1 MSKSEIARRL
11 HQMVDERLFGN
22 KPWPMGQ
29 ESAKDAHATLLELG
43 LIEYVS
49 ATDYRDTTLG
59 KELDVS
65 LLQAFMGLWDE
76 YELPDILEMRS
87 LIEEKDVSIL
97 RKVLSRG
104 HGWEQIFKEYVR
116 KAYFAY
122 HNPSL
127 SLN

>member
-11 HQMVDERLFGN
+11 HQMVDERLPGN

-59 KELDVS
+59 KEGVVTSDKHDYRNPRR
-65 LLQAFMGLWDE
+65 GRR
-76 YELPDILEMRS
+76 LPRPGPEA
-87 LIEEKDVSIL
+87 LIG
-97 RKVLSRG
+97 RG
-104 HGWEQIFKEYVR
+104 FNHATTAHNVR
-116 KAYFAY
+116 GK
-122 HNPSL
+122 NRDD
-127 SLN
+127 